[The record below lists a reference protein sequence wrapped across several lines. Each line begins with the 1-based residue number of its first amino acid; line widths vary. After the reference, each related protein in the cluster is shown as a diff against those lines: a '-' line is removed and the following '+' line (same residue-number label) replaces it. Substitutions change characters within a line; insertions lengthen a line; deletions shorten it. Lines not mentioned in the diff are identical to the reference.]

1 MAKILVVDDDLANN
15 VVISKALTSDG
26 HTTRTAFTGEEGLK
40 RFAPESFVHLG
51 ALAPGAAPV
60 LPALDSGGDLLE
72 IGEQHAVRHEARRP
86 MRDRRRDARVG
97 DLCFRFDFGHG

>member
-40 RFAPESFVHLG
+40 RFATESFELLITEGLKDELRQSFEFIVPGHHPPPFSSMSARSFGRAAVWVDVHKRCRG
-51 ALAPGAAPV
+51 RSAPLQPRA
-60 LPALDSGGDLLE
+60 
-72 IGEQHAVRHEARRP
+72 
-86 MRDRRRDARVG
+86 
-97 DLCFRFDFGHG
+97 